1 MGKFNYFPISLFPI
15 SGKKLKL
22 FPISGKKL
30 KIILNLPSTKQYTQS
45 SLSAW
50 SCGIQLHMSTI
61 RFLLNSV
68 YVDRRE
74 KETLGLCR
82 SSRRHVLTE
91 KGEDTT
97 VWIWKFCRHLVHT
110 HRKHPSTCL
119 VSNRSTERTGFLQLF
134 NDQPHLSPPHNKI
147 RTATSARFIHDSTE
161 IRLKNIQMFCPHL
174 KIQVW
179 DS

>member
-1 MGKFNYFPISLFPI
+1 MGKFNYFPILLFPI

-22 FPISGKKL
+22 FPVSGKKL
-30 KIILNLPSTKQYTQS
+30 KIILNLPPTKQYTQS
-45 SLSAW
+45 SLSAL

-61 RFLLNSV
+61 QFLLNSV
-68 YVDRRE
+68 YVDRQE
-74 KETLGLCR
+74 KETFCLCR

-97 VWIWKFCRHLVHT
+97 VWIWKLSSSCSHT
-110 HRKHPSTCL
+110 QKTPKHVPSVQQEYRKDRDPSSCL
-119 VSNRSTERTGFLQLF
+119 MTS
-134 NDQPHLSPPHNKI
+134 PHMSPPHNKI
-147 RTATSARFIHDSTE
+147 RTATSARFIHDFTE

>member
-15 SGKKLKL
+15 SGKKLKV

-45 SLSAW
+45 SLSAL
-50 SCGIQLHMSTI
+50 SCGIQLHISII

-68 YVDRRE
+68 YVDRQE

-97 VWIWKFCRHLVHT
+97 V
-110 HRKHPSTCL
+110 
-119 VSNRSTERTGFLQLF
+119 
-134 NDQPHLSPPHNKI
+134 
-147 RTATSARFIHDSTE
+147 
-161 IRLKNIQMFCPHL
+161 
-174 KIQVW
+174 
-179 DS
+179 

>member
-45 SLSAW
+45 SLSAV

-97 VWIWKFCRHLVHT
+97 V
-110 HRKHPSTCL
+110 
-119 VSNRSTERTGFLQLF
+119 
-134 NDQPHLSPPHNKI
+134 
-147 RTATSARFIHDSTE
+147 
-161 IRLKNIQMFCPHL
+161 
-174 KIQVW
+174 
-179 DS
+179 